1 MRKFANLLL
10 VTLFIAPLCFISC
23 SNGKVKS
30 LNPNGDSELALLM
43 RSMYDDGMLTKQA
56 LLEGKA
62 PVVNVKYHQLH
73 TAKATE
79 PEKVATPN
87 YDAFANAY
95 EASVKSFLESDTA
108 SRIESYHSMVN
119 ACMNCHQKICPGPTV
134 RIKHLFLNET
144 ELASLES
151 QKE

>member
-1 MRKFANLLL
+1 MRKFAVLLL
-10 VTLFIAPLCFISC
+10 VILFITPLCFVSC
-23 SNGKVKS
+23 SNGKLKS

-43 RSMYDDGMLTKQA
+43 RGMYDDGMLTKKA

-79 PEKVATPN
+79 PEKVAAPN
-87 YDAFANAY
+87 YTVFANAY
-95 EASVKSFLESDTA
+95 EASVKSFLESDTTN
-108 SRIESYHSMVN
+108 RIDAYHSMVD
-119 ACMNCHQKICPGPTV
+119 ACMNCHQTICPGPTV

-144 ELASLES
+144 EMASLES
-151 QKE
+151 KKE

>member
-1 MRKFANLLL
+1 MRKFANLFL
-10 VTLFIAPLCFISC
+10 VILFIIPFFFVSC
-23 SNGKVKS
+23 SNGKAKS

-43 RSMYDDGMLTKQA
+43 RGMYDDGMVTKQA
-56 LLEGKA
+56 MLEGKP

-95 EASVKSFLESDTA
+95 EASVKSFLESDTT
-108 SRIESYHSMVN
+108 SRIDAYHSMVN
-119 ACMNCHQKICPGPTV
+119 ACMNCHQMICPGPTV
-134 RIKHLFLNET
+134 RIKHLYLNET
-144 ELASLES
+144 EMASLETH
-151 QKE
+151 KE